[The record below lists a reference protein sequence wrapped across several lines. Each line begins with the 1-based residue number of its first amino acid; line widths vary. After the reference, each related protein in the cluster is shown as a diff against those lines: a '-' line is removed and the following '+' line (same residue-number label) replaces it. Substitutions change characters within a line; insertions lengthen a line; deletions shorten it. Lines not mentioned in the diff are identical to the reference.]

1 MFLTLQ
7 TRLKVIDALRGV
19 AILGVVSVHTSQF
32 FTTGTKT
39 GDNLISSGRFGV
51 QLFFLLSAFSLA
63 LSWTRSDNKQNKIK
77 FFYVKRV
84 QKIVPLFFISILYY
98 FFVSDNNTLS
108 FQYFILLMSFA
119 FIFIPKMIVNII
131 PGSWSIGIEF
141 LFYLIFP
148 LVMLKIRNRNNFLY
162 LFSSMFIVNCLFI
175 EPGLNEYL
183 VSKDLDK
190 FVISNFLYLNPFNQ
204 ISVFALG
211 LYLVNSQNFQNWK
224 FEARVLLP
232 TALIVFVNQFLLGNI
247 YKNTGILFMFVIL
260 GLFLFFRLSLMLNFK
275 SPAILQR
282 FGKFSYEI
290 YFAHFVVLAFIDGLI
305 DIKSSFIIFLGALL
319 LTLLISLIIA
329 HIFDFFISRPIN
341 VILNKLVY
349 KL

>member
-1 MFLTLQ
+1 LQ
-7 TRLKVIDALRGV
+7 TRLKVIDSLRGI

-63 LSWTRSDNKQNKIK
+63 LSWNRSENKQSKIK
-77 FFYVKRV
+77 FFYLKRV
-84 QKIVPLFFISILYY
+84 QKIVPLFFISALYY
-98 FFVSDNNTLS
+98 FFVSGNSTLS
-108 FQYFILLMSFA
+108 LQYFILLISFA
-119 FIFIPKMIVNII
+119 FIFVPEMIVNII

-148 LVMLKIRNRNNFLY
+148 FVMLKIRNRKNFLY

-175 EPGLNEYL
+175 EPMLNNYL
-183 VSKDLDK
+183 VVKDLDK

-204 ISVFALG
+204 ISVFTLG
-211 LYLVNSQNFQNWK
+211 LYLVNFQNFQNWR

-232 TALIVFVNQFLLGNI
+232 TTFIVFVNQFLLGNI
-247 YKNTGILFMFVIL
+247 YKNTGILFLLVIL
-260 GLFLFFRLSLMLNFK
+260 GLFLLFRLSLMLNFK
-275 SPAILQR
+275 SPAILQKL
-282 FGKFSYEI
+282 GKFSYEI
-290 YFAHFVVLAFIDGLI
+290 YFAHFVVLAFIDELI
-305 DIKSSFIIFLGALL
+305 DIKSNFIIFLSALL
-319 LTLLISLIIA
+319 LTLLISLIIS
-329 HIFDFFISRPIN
+329 HVFDFFISRPIN